1 MTPRFLPPKPISE
14 STLREVD
21 ARLDRRIR
29 ELEAQVH
36 RLAEQVAALH
46 LGSTCHPDWVNP
58 GKGSVAAARRASVVE
73 AVLAAAGPRGMNLP
87 ELSAYLHI
95 PMTRRDTL
103 FADLSYLIAEERAE
117 RVPTRAK
124 RWRIKEK

>member
-21 ARLDRRIR
+21 ARLDRRNR

-36 RLAEQVAALH
+36 RLAERVAALH

-73 AVLAAAGPRGMNLP
+73 AVLAAAGPKGMNLP

>member
-73 AVLAAAGPRGMNLP
+73 AVLAAAGNKGMNLP

-95 PMTRRDTL
+95 PMSRRDTL

>member
-95 PMTRRDTL
+95 PMGRRDTV

>member
-73 AVLAAAGPRGMNLP
+73 AVLAAAGPKGMNLP

-95 PMTRRDTL
+95 PMSRRDTL
-103 FADLSYLIAEERAE
+103 FADLSYLIQEERAE

>member
-73 AVLAAAGPRGMNLP
+73 AVLAAAGPKGMNLP
-87 ELSAYLHI
+87 ELSAYLHVPI
-95 PMTRRDTL
+95 TRRDTL

>member
-73 AVLAAAGPRGMNLP
+73 AVLAAAGTKGMNLP

-95 PMTRRDTL
+95 PMSRRDTL
-103 FADLSYLIAEERAE
+103 FADLSYLIQEERAE

>member
-73 AVLAAAGPRGMNLP
+73 AVLAAAGPKGMNLP

-103 FADLSYLIAEERAE
+103 FADLSYLIQEERAE

-124 RWRIKEK
+124 RWRIKEQ

>member
-73 AVLAAAGPRGMNLP
+73 AVLAAAGTKGMNLP

-103 FADLSYLIAEERAE
+103 FADLSYLIQEERAE

>member
-73 AVLAAAGPRGMNLP
+73 AVLAAAGPKGMNLP

>member
-73 AVLAAAGPRGMNLP
+73 AVLAAAGPKGMNLP

-95 PMTRRDTL
+95 PMSRRDTL